1 MFVCV
6 PSRLLPGVE
15 NIFQT
20 KDMQYAE
27 RKTGMEPDHT
37 AMVPELVENQ
47 LHTEQVR
54 CSPSFTFTPRFD
66 EKVHYHLTHKTIESS
81 SL

>member
-20 KDMQYAE
+20 KDMQYVKV
-27 RKTGMEPDHT
+27 KTGMEPDHS
-37 AMVPELVENQ
+37 AMVPELVEKQ

-54 CSPSFTFTPRFD
+54 VRRLFSFTPRFD
-66 EKVHYHLTHKTIESS
+66 EQNYC
-81 SL
+81 